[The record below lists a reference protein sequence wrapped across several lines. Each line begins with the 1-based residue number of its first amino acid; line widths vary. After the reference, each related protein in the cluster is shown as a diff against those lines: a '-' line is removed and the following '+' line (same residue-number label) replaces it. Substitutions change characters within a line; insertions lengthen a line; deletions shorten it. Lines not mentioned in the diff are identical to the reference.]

1 MGKYHPHGDTAI
13 YDTIVRM
20 AQPFSMRYLLVDGQG
35 NFGSVD
41 GDAPA
46 AMRYTEIRMSR
57 LAQELL
63 SDLEK
68 ETVDFTEN
76 YDGNEHEPAVLP
88 TRVPNLLV
96 NGSTGI
102 AVGMATNIPPH
113 NLGEVISACV
123 ALIDNPDIDLLTLM
137 QHLPGPDFPTAGVI
151 SGARG
156 IREAYRTGRG
166 RIFVRAL
173 THTEDLSGGREAI
186 VVTELPYMVNKARL
200 LEKIAQ
206 LVKARRLEGISEL
219 RDESDKDGMRMVIE
233 LRRGENTDVV
243 LNNLYQLT
251 AMQSVFGI
259 NMVALIDGQPKQ
271 LDLKEILQ
279 AFVRHR
285 REVVT
290 RRSVYDLRKAR
301 ERAHNLEGLAVALS
315 NIDPVIQL
323 IKECANPAEAKAEL
337 VARVWEPGMVTDML
351 QRTGSAASRPDN
363 LDAQFGLHEDGYH
376 LSDVQAQAIL
386 DLRLHRLTGLEQ
398 EKIVNDYAA
407 LLDKIDDLLDI
418 LNDPDRL
425 LNVIREELTAIGEEY
440 GDARRTEIQT
450 DHYDLTVEDL
460 ISDEEVV
467 VTFSHAGYA
476 KAQPLS
482 DYTTQRRGGRG
493 KSAARVKEEDFIDKL
508 FVASTHDTLLCF
520 SSRGKV
526 YWKKV
531 YELPVAGRSSRGRP
545 LVNLLPLEDGERI
558 NALLPVRDY
567 TDDQFIFM
575 ATSSGVV
582 KKTPLSHFSRPRA
595 NGIIA
600 VDLRGE
606 DYLVGVALTDG
617 EQDVMLFSSAGKA
630 VRFSEKDVRAMG
642 RVASGVRGIRLSDGH
657 RVIALIIVGEG
668 DILTVTRNGFGK
680 RTPVTDYPRKGRGAQ
695 GVIDIKTTTRNGS
708 VVGAVQVSDDDEIM
722 LISSG
727 GTLVRTT
734 VEEISSLG
742 RNTQGVKLIRLDEG
756 ETVAE
761 LERVAALDGDDE
773 LAEPPTLH

>member
-1 MGKYHPHGDTAI
+1 
-13 YDTIVRM
+13 
-20 AQPFSMRYLLVDGQG
+20 
-35 NFGSVD
+35 
-41 GDAPA
+41 
-46 AMRYTEIRMSR
+46 
-57 LAQELL
+57 
-63 SDLEK
+63 
-68 ETVDFTEN
+68 
-76 YDGNEHEPAVLP
+76 
-88 TRVPNLLV
+88 
-96 NGSTGI
+96 
-102 AVGMATNIPPH
+102 
-113 NLGEVISACV
+113 
-123 ALIDNPDIDLLTLM
+123 
-137 QHLPGPDFPTAGVI
+137 
-151 SGARG
+151 
-156 IREAYRTGRG
+156 
-166 RIFVRAL
+166 
-173 THTEDLSGGREAI
+173 
-186 VVTELPYMVNKARL
+186 VNKARL

-567 TDDQFIFM
+567 TDDQYIFM

-600 VDLRGE
+600 LDLRGE

-708 VVGAVQVSDDDEIM
+708 VVGAVQVSDHDEIM